1 MLWNFTSDDLVF
13 GISDVAQL
21 ANKLELTKRNAVS
34 LAPKFYD
41 PLRFVSPITVQL
53 KILFQSLCKA
63 GVEWDESL
71 NGDLLDQWKLLVSG
85 LLKAETITIRRCY
98 LDGIIAPVV
107 KYSLQGF
114 CDASS
119 LAYGAVLYLK
129 IDMDDGSHVRLLTAK
144 TRVSPVQTQTIPRL
158 ELLGALLLAKLV
170 VNVTSALK
178 SEIIQTCYTDSRV
191 ALYWIK
197 GFNRDWKQFVQN
209 RATEIRR
216 LVPVDCWRHCPGKE
230 NPANIPLREILPDE
244 LKYNSLW
251 WNGPQWLTKLRK
263 VSKDI
268 DETTIPGECLSE
280 MKKPQESLNL
290 LVTERSVRLDRII
303 DCEKFSSYIRLI
315 HVTSYVL
322 KFARLL
328 KMKTRGNS
336 ETVNDLLEAERYWLR
351 ESQFSLMSN
360 ERYSAWKQLFTDRSG
375 LLKCQGSLANAD
387 IPYETRYPV
396 LLSPTHHLTTLIV
409 KECPKQVKHN
419 GVKETLTQPEI

>member
-1 MLWNFTSDDLVF
+1 M
-13 GISDVAQL
+13 
-21 ANKLELTKRNAVS
+21 S
-34 LAPKFYD
+34 LAAKFYD
-41 PLRFVSPITVQL
+41 PLGFVSPITVQL

-63 GVEWDESL
+63 GIEWDEPL
-71 NGDLLDQWKLLVSG
+71 NGDLLDRWKLLVSG

-107 KYSLQGF
+107 NYSLQRF
-114 CDASS
+114 CDASL

-129 IDMDDGSHVRLLTAK
+129 IDTDAGSHVRLLTAK

-158 ELLGALLLAKLV
+158 ELLGALLLAKHV

-178 SEIIQTCYTDSRV
+178 SEIILSKPTCYTDSRV

-315 HVTSYVL
+315 HVTSYIL

-396 LLSPTHHLTTLIV
+396 LLSPTHHFD
-409 KECPKQVKHN
+409 C
-419 GVKETLTQPEI
+419 